1 MNVWGYIQYDASASV
16 GFLDSRSPLIKK
28 PPGPAPEIGMRVTG
42 RANQHFVSNSS
53 ALIHQFPKIARF
65 VEK

>member
-16 GFLDSRSPLIKK
+16 GFLDLRSPLIRKLQ
-28 PPGPAPEIGMRVTG
+28 GAAPEIGMRVRG
-42 RANQHFVSNSS
+42 RANQHFLSNPS
-53 ALIHQFPKIARF
+53 ALIPQFPKIARF